1 MSSLRIYKTNLDPTR
16 NMVVENISEYLASCQ
31 EVYVDNNFQF
41 IRPALQQ
48 TIKIN
53 ASMFYNDISLIKIA
67 NFLSITEKATDN
79 ANAEVVT
86 YYYFIMNAEWLADG
100 TCRLTIALDTLNTWW
115 NDITTNLNDRTH
127 VTRQHKDRFVK
138 HAQNTQNLEYSFDGS
153 FVQYTPSAYDVYV
166 TLQDNAWVGASSA
179 SINTMTNN
187 RSDLTGTYQRLN
199 EVFDSDTG
207 EYSFTLRYYGSINSN
222 SKITISGKI
231 RVSFPDV
238 YLRVIDKFSEGLQPV
253 VFGENKG
260 TVEQDNS
267 WYLVYLENKLEACPK
282 TAVRIKVPG
291 KQTYEKTD
299 FTVNHYYYIV
309 PDYTDSDYVYCTIT
323 TNTGSQYQAW
333 TRGDLR
339 NIIRFQ
345 CTSSGFRIQSGQRM
359 KNAAVP
365 DVAFGIT
372 WEECTS
378 LTINAEDSVRLFDG
392 TVATNNINTI
402 YSLPQITK
410 TVASSNQDIY
420 SIDSLDR
427 TDSKLVKI
435 IELPYAPFAG
445 NVADGWSY
453 DSATHMLQANF
464 NINLQS
470 QIEAEFNPFQ
480 DLKVD
485 LSNISDRDSHDANN
499 ESKLYHS
506 DFYQPKFVYDSFSK
520 TFALERTNADLSAT
534 ILPLKIN
541 FKATNTINS
550 RFLFD
555 FTQYNTDGNALEDY
569 ENILVVNRNNE
580 LPIYNQ
586 AYFDYLRTGYNYDVK
601 ARNAQI
607 GSAVGSAAVSL
618 AGSAASIGIAATIG
632 GSSGSVAGPIGMAV
646 GAAVGL
652 IGAIIS
658 ISTQAQLQ
666 ANSIQQ
672 KEAQYANQAMSVRG
686 SDDVDL
692 LNYYSG
698 NKAKM
703 MLYKP
708 SNQMY
713 EAIYN
718 LLRLTGYACDDY
730 TTPVFNSRIWYNY
743 VQCEPV
749 FSDENNTVYN
759 NFLDDIKA
767 RFQVGV
773 TVFHE
778 RNNYWDLEQDRENYE
793 RQLF

>member
-16 NMVVENISEYLASCQ
+16 NMVLDNISEYLASCQ
-31 EVYVDNNFQF
+31 EVYADDNYQL
-41 IRPALQQ
+41 IKPALQQ

-53 ASMFYNDISLIKIA
+53 SSMLYNDISLIKIA
-67 NFLSITEKATDN
+67 NFLSITEKATNN
-79 ANAEVVT
+79 AGAEAVT

-115 NDITTNLNDRTH
+115 NDITHNLNDKTH
-127 VTRQHKDRFVK
+127 ITRQHKDRFVK

-153 FVQYTPSAYDVYV
+153 FVQYTPSTYDVYV
-166 TLQDNAWVGASSA
+166 TLQDNAWVGATSA
-179 SINTMTNN
+179 TINTMTNN
-187 RSDLTGTYQRLN
+187 RSDLTGTFQRLN
-199 EVFDSDTG
+199 EVFDSNTG

-291 KQTYEKTD
+291 KQNYTKTD

-323 TNTGSQYQAW
+323 TDTGSQYQAW

-378 LTINAEDSVRLFDG
+378 LTFSADDSVRLFDG
-392 TVATNNINTI
+392 TTATNNINTI
-402 YSLPQITK
+402 YSLPEITK
-410 TVASSNQDIY
+410 TIASSNQNIY

-453 DSATHMLQANF
+453 DSQTHMLQANF

-470 QIEAEFNPFQ
+470 QIEAAFNPFQ

-485 LSNISDRDSHDANN
+485 LSNISDSDGHDADN

-632 GSSGSVAGPIGMAV
+632 GSSGSAAGPIGMAV
-646 GAAVGL
+646 GAGVGL

-708 SNQMY
+708 SGQMY

-718 LLRLTGYACDDY
+718 LLRLTGYACDEY

-749 FSDENNTVYN
+749 FNDENNTVYN

-778 RNNYWDLEQDRENYE
+778 RNSYWDLNQDRENYE